1 MKGDIKFV
9 LAPQM
14 LQNNH
19 RVKKGVLS
27 NLSSFTKK
35 DIFWQTYEKKNC
47 YNEVFLV
54 VQQQNLRFCTLVYYP
69 PLLVTGCPSMLLQY
83 IQSKFHRGYPL

>member
-1 MKGDIKFV
+1 MKFV

-35 DIFWQTYEKKNC
+35 DIFWQTYEKKTAIMKFFWLSN
-47 YNEVFLV
+47 
-54 VQQQNLRFCTLVYYP
+54 
-69 PLLVTGCPSMLLQY
+69 
-83 IQSKFHRGYPL
+83 SKI